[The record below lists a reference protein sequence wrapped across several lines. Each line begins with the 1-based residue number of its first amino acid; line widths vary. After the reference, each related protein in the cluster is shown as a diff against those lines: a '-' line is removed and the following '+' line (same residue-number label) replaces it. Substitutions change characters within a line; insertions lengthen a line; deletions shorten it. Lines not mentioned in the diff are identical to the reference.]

1 MNDKFTGD
9 YFGIIT
15 FLNAQE
21 DKSKQWDITPHK
33 EKRSLDANG
42 MLWSCLQEM
51 ATSLHTDKWS
61 VYLMM
66 LKRYGKFSY
75 VIVHPNAV
83 EAMKKQW
90 RELEVVGEVDVNGK
104 KGIQLLCYYGSSTY
118 NTKEFAVLLDGVISE
133 MKEMGL
139 TPPPTKDMQLIIENM
154 RKRESEKQTDK
165 SV

>member
-1 MNDKFTGD
+1 MNTFTGD
-9 YFGIIT
+9 YFGILT

-21 DKSKQWDITPHK
+21 DKTKKWDICEHK

-42 MLWSCLQEM
+42 MLWSCLQDI
-51 ATSLHTDKWS
+51 AVALHTDKWS

-75 VIVHPNAV
+75 VIVHPSAV

-90 RELEVVGEVDVNGK
+90 RELEEVGEVDVNGS

-118 NTKEFAVLLDGVISE
+118 NTKEFSVLLDEVISE

-139 TPPPTKDMQLIIENM
+139 TPPPTKDMQILIDAM
-154 RKRESEKQTDK
+154 REKEKKNEVKKD
-165 SV
+165 